1 MNNIDGQCTL
11 LLCVVHLYF
20 SIVSMLYQGEELFKL
35 MPQRNPIVMVDK
47 ILDAEGDVAHTGL
60 TVTDRNYFL
69 EEDGHMAEPGLI
81 EHIAQSASAFKGHK
95 ALLAGEPLPIGYIGE
110 VKKFHCYV
118 RPAAGDE
125 LTTTVTLGAEVN
137 GVTLMTGETRCGEVL
152 VADTQMKIFVE

>member
-69 EEDGHMAEPGLI
+69 EEDGGMGEPGLI

-118 RPAAGDE
+118 RPAVGDE

>member
-1 MNNIDGQCTL
+1 M
-11 LLCVVHLYF
+11 CVVHLCF
-20 SIVSMLYQGEELFKL
+20 LIVSMLYQGEELYKL
-35 MPQRNPIVMVDK
+35 MPQRDPIVMVDR

-60 TVTDRNYFL
+60 AVTDRNYFI
-69 EEDGHMAEPGLI
+69 EEDGRMAEPGLI

-118 RPAAGDE
+118 RPAVGDE
-125 LTTTVTLGAEVN
+125 LVTTITLGAEVN

-152 VADTQMKIFVE
+152 VADTQMKIFIE

>member
-69 EEDGHMAEPGLI
+69 EEDGRMAEPGLI

-118 RPAAGDE
+118 RPAVGDE